1 MRKCWMDVG
10 SDEIDIGVPID
21 ALVALAEVAFKAV
34 APKCPNDPLTLLFFE
49 PYNEL
54 GE

>member
-1 MRKCWMDVG
+1 MDVG
-10 SDEIDIGVPID
+10 RDEIDIGVPIE
-21 ALVALAEVAFKAV
+21 AFVALADDAFKAV
-34 APKCPNDPLTLLFFE
+34 APKCPNDPLTLLFFD